1 MHFKSSDVS
10 GLQKLEEQLTHIPV
24 YFSSSLHGAGDYTTH
39 LQPPPVF
46 YYLTPRNWGN
56 IWTLTGKNWKVKPV
70 HSRFVG
76 YLAHWGRKVKGKVV
90 GEVTD
95 TLNTAKYFSFRFLD
109 IPRFPENRPFCWK
122 VSRLFL
128 FIVLLRVALKV
139 KKGVEHWW
147 NATDRKRSKYS
158 E

>member
-1 MHFKSSDVS
+1 
-10 GLQKLEEQLTHIPV
+10 
-24 YFSSSLHGAGDYTTH
+24 
-39 LQPPPVF
+39 
-46 YYLTPRNWGN
+46 
-56 IWTLTGKNWKVKPV
+56 
-70 HSRFVG
+70 
-76 YLAHWGRKVKGKVV
+76 VKGKVV

-139 KKGVEHWW
+139 KKGVEHW
-147 NATDRKRSKYS
+147 
-158 E
+158 